1 MASDVRNVTKP
12 HEIDILISYVYVI
25 DVSIMKYRLS
35 TMYRDLS
42 TFTIYELKQ
51 SLNITLIN
59 IMYKMKTLTNWSW
72 KGSSH
77 SHDHNDSRIVQ
88 IGVRMLQISSEY

>member
-12 HEIDILISYVYVI
+12 REIDILISSVYVI

-42 TFTIYELKQ
+42 TLTIYELKQ
-51 SLNITLIN
+51 SLN
-59 IMYKMKTLTNWSW
+59 LT
-72 KGSSH
+72 
-77 SHDHNDSRIVQ
+77 
-88 IGVRMLQISSEY
+88 

>member
-12 HEIDILISYVYVI
+12 REIDILISYVYVI

-35 TMYRDLS
+35 TMYRNLS

-51 SLNITLIN
+51 SLN
-59 IMYKMKTLTNWSW
+59 LT
-72 KGSSH
+72 
-77 SHDHNDSRIVQ
+77 
-88 IGVRMLQISSEY
+88 